1 MISRLKKGNTFC
13 VLPWIEYHTRTDG
26 RQYFCC
32 WATKPLASEHEAALA
47 RQEILNN
54 QPVDYCKNCYKLED
68 DNLISPRQRESAI
81 WFKDISIRDKFK
93 NDPIYEPVFF
103 DIRLDNKC
111 NLACIGCNPGDSTL
125 WQKELGIPI
134 KRYSKL
140 PDFDKIKK
148 ARKIYMAG
156 GEPFIID
163 GFLDIINFVAD
174 HHPDIELVV
183 NTNLTALPD
192 SILISLQK
200 IKQVGITVSL
210 DGYGKVNEYHRY
222 PLKWEKFMRNLNT
235 LYETG
240 VRIEFNS
247 VLDAVSVF
255 GLTELYK
262 LEQFASRWDLPILT
276 KPTALLIE
284 NLPMQVRDVALE
296 NAQSLKKIKFY
307 GTDPKYK
314 NAVDFLIESL
324 GKFGNPAELSEYIQQ
339 LDLRRKID
347 HSHYIGVN
355 LIEA

>member
-32 WATKPLASEHEAALA
+32 WATKPFDSEHDATAA

-54 QPVDYCKNCYKLED
+54 RPVDYCKNCYKLEN
-68 DNLISPRQRESAI
+68 DNLISPRQRESAL
-81 WFKDISIRDKFK
+81 WLKDISIRDKFT
-93 NDPIYEPVFF
+93 NDPVYEPVFF

-111 NLACIGCNPGDSTL
+111 NLACISCGPEDSTL

-140 PDFDKIKK
+140 PDFDKMKK
-148 ARKIYMAG
+148 AKKIYMAG

-163 GFLDIINFVAD
+163 GFLDIIDFVAE
-174 HHPDIELVV
+174 HHPDIELVI

-192 SILISLQK
+192 STIISLQK
-200 IKQVGITVSL
+200 IKQVSITVSL

-222 PLKWEKFMRNLNT
+222 PLKWKKFIRNLNT
-235 LYETG
+235 LYEIG

-255 GLTELYK
+255 GLAELYK
-262 LEQFASRWDLPILT
+262 LEHFVSRWDLQILS
-276 KPTALLIE
+276 KPASLLVE
-284 NLPMQVRDVALE
+284 NLPAGVRAVALE
-296 NAQSLKKIKFY
+296 NAHSLKKLKFY
-307 GTDPKYK
+307 RIDQKYK
-314 NAVDFLIESL
+314 NTVDFLIESL
-324 GKFGNPAELSEYIQQ
+324 GKFGDPVLLSGYIQQ

-347 HSHYIGVN
+347 HSQYIGVN